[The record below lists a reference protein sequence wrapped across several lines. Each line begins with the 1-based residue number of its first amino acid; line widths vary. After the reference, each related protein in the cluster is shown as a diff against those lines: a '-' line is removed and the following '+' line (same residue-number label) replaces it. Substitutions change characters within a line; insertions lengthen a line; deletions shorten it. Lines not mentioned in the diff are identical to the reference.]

1 MPREAEAERQLLTA
15 ALSTKGLAL
24 KPGQRLHCRKNFNEE
39 GLQRIKDLR
48 IEVKRSTSP
57 GSVQLPYLH
66 NELTQ
71 MTPWLSKS
79 QHLKGINGKG

>member
-24 KPGQRLHCRKNFNEE
+24 KPGPRLHCRKNFNEQAYEE

-48 IEVKRSTSP
+48 IEVKRT
-57 GSVQLPYLH
+57 VLPQGASSFPIFTVSSH
-66 NELTQ
+66 
-71 MTPWLSKS
+71 K
-79 QHLKGINGKG
+79 